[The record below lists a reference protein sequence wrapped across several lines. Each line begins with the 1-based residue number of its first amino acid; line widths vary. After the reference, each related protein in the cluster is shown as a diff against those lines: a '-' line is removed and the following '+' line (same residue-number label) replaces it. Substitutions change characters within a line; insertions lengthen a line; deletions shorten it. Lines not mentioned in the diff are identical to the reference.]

1 MDSVSGPQLFDIQ
14 FNNERIIYEL
24 SLQEA
29 ISFYSGY
36 SPFFQTLNLVYG
48 GWTMGARNLELIGGV
63 DCPETAKFF
72 DAVHFV
78 DSNNPKTIKSAMC
91 VFELDSGIPLRC
103 HFQTDDGKG
112 YKF

>member
-1 MDSVSGPQLFDIQ
+1 MNVFHDVGLGIR
-14 FNNERIIYEL
+14 FNNERITYL
-24 SLQEA
+24 
-29 ISFYSGY
+29 
-36 SPFFQTLNLVYG
+36 
-48 GWTMGARNLELIGGV
+48 ARNLELIGGV
-63 DCPETAKFF
+63 ECPETAKFF